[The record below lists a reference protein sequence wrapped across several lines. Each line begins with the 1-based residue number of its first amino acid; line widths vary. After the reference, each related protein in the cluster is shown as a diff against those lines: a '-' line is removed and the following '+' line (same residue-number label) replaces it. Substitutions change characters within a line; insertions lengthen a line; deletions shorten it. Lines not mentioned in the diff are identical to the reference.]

1 MTGRAVNAAGI
12 ALIKEFEGC
21 KLTAYKDAVGVWT
34 IGWGTT
40 AAAKV
45 GISPVAGMTITQ
57 AEADAYLEKTIAK
70 FAPGVSA
77 AIRNN
82 VTDNQFAACVSL
94 AYNIGVPRFAASSVV
109 KWINAGDFD
118 KAADSFLLWNKA
130 GGKVLK
136 GLVRRREAERALFLT
151 PQRAIPAPAQ
161 PDPQEA
167 PMPLS
172 GLISALLQ
180 RFFEWLAGL
189 GRK

>member
-1 MTGRAVNAAGI
+1 MRQVNEAGL

-21 KLTAYKDAVGVWT
+21 KLTAYKDAVGIWT

-40 AAAKV
+40 AAAGV
-45 GISPVAGMTITQ
+45 GIKPEAGMTITQ
-57 AEADAYLEKTIAK
+57 AEADWYLEKTVAK
-70 FAPGVSA
+70 FAEGVSA
-77 AIRNN
+77 ALRNN

-109 KWINAGDFD
+109 KWINAGDFEG
-118 KAADSFLLWNKA
+118 AANSFLLWNKA

-151 PQRAIPAPAQ
+151 PQRVIKAPAQ

-167 PMPLS
+167 PIPAS
-172 GLISALLQ
+172 GSIFALIA
-180 RFFEWLAGL
+180 RFFEWLA
-189 GRK
+189 KMAAKK